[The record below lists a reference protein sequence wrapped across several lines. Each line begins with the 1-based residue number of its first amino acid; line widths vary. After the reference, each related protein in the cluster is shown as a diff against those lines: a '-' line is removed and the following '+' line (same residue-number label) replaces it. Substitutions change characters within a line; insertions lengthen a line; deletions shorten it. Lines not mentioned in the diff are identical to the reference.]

1 MRSRFR
7 FTRALRAHVS
17 RLSILVLLLAS
28 TAMGNIDGNIAPSII
43 VNDSVNSSIVG
54 GGGGAVSYWL
64 LAFLLAVNIAGVI
77 HMRWRAATIKSRE
90 DKE

>member
-1 MRSRFR
+1 MRFRFR

-28 TAMGNIDGNIAPSII
+28 TVAYADLPTLTYNVQEGA
-43 VNDSVNSSIVG
+43 
-54 GGGGAVSYWL
+54 GGAVSYWL
-64 LAFLLAVNIAGVI
+64 LAFLLAVNIGGVI
-77 HMRWRAATIKSRE
+77 NMRRRAATIKSRK

>member
-1 MRSRFR
+1 
-7 FTRALRAHVS
+7 VS
-17 RLSILVLLLAS
+17 DPVI
-28 TAMGNIDGNIAPSII
+28 T
-43 VNDSVNSSIVG
+43 SIV

-77 HMRWRAATIKSRE
+77 NMRRRAATIKSRK